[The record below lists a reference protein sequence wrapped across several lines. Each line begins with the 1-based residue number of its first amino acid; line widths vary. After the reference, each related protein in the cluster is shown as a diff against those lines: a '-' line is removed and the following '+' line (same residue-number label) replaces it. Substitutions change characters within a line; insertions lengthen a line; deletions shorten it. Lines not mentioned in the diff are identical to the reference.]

1 MSQGDPKSLINQK
14 DKEKML
20 DDLESLSRMLDEE
33 ADEDE
38 DTRVIPE
45 DIPVLKSFVDD
56 VPVLSETLDED
67 DDDTAPSNSKSEPPT
82 LQPTDSVDLN
92 AANFSTSP
100 VNRPPASGGDKLDMS
115 FLDKDPLDI
124 SDRVK
129 NYRSGEASK
138 TASAAPAPTPSTT
151 PMTATGPIPATAKPA
166 EVKPAAAKPAEVKPE
181 LAQPDSS
188 NGAEATRPP
197 NRFQSSAGTEN
208 PFLPR
213 STLDK
218 IRENHAWQQSRS
230 DTDDASAQLRKL
242 LQDNP
247 LNKLTFDP
255 NSKEVQALRQ
265 KASQMVNDVIR
276 ANMPRLEAELRM
288 KLEQEVD
295 RMFKEIKKN
304 PR

>member
-67 DDDTAPSNSKSEPPT
+67 DDDTAPSTSNSEPPI

-92 AANFSTSP
+92 AANFNTIP
-100 VNRPPASGGDKLDMS
+100 VNRPPASAGDKLDMS

-129 NYRSGEASK
+129 NYRGGEASK

-151 PMTATGPIPATAKPA
+151 PIPATAKPA
-166 EVKPAAAKPAEVKPE
+166 EIKPE
-181 LAQPDSS
+181 LAQPDSN
-188 NGAEATRPP
+188 NGAEATRPL

-218 IRENHAWQQSRS
+218 IRESHAWQQSRS

>member
-1 MSQGDPKSLINQK
+1 MSQGDQNSLINQEDK
-14 DKEKML
+14 DKML
-20 DDLESLSRMLDEE
+20 DDLESLSRMLDDEQE
-33 ADEDE
+33 EDE
-38 DTRVIPE
+38 DSRIVPE

-56 VPVLSETLDED
+56 VPVLNETLDED
-67 DDDTAPSNSKSEPPT
+67 EADSVPGGSVSDEPAEPPT
-82 LQPTDSVDLN
+82 LQPTDSLDLN
-92 AANFSTSP
+92 AAHFHATP
-100 VNRPPASGGDKLDMS
+100 VSRPASAGASGLDMS

-124 SDRVK
+124 SDRVR
-129 NYRSGEASK
+129 NYRNPNASN
-138 TASAAPAPTPSTT
+138 T
-151 PMTATGPIPATAKPA
+151 
-166 EVKPAAAKPAEVKPE
+166 
-181 LAQPDSS
+181 AQPAVTKPTANVQTVSTS
-188 NGAEATRPP
+188 PQKAEDVTRPL
-197 NRFQSSAGTEN
+197 NRFQPSASSEN

-218 IRENHAWQQSRS
+218 IRENHAWEQKRN
-230 DTDDASAQLRKL
+230 DDNDASAQLRKL

-247 LNKLTFDP
+247 LNKVTFDP

-265 KASQMVNDVIR
+265 KASQLVNDVIR

>member
-1 MSQGDPKSLINQK
+1 MSQGDQNSLINQE

-20 DDLESLSRMLDEE
+20 DDLESLSRMLDDEQ
-33 ADEDE
+33 EDE
-38 DTRVIPE
+38 ENSRIVPE

-56 VPVLSETLDED
+56 VPVLNETLDED
-67 DDDTAPSNSKSEPPT
+67 DVDSSPDEPAEPPT
-82 LQPTDSVDLN
+82 LQSTDSLDLN
-92 AANFSTSP
+92 AANFRATP
-100 VNRPPASGGDKLDMS
+100 VNRPVSAGASGLDMS

-124 SDRVK
+124 SDRVR
-129 NYRSGEASK
+129 NYRNP
-138 TASAAPAPTPSTT
+138 TASSATQPAVTEPTANAQAVSTPSQ
-151 PMTATGPIPATAKPA
+151 KA
-166 EVKPAAAKPAEVKPE
+166 EDV
-181 LAQPDSS
+181 
-188 NGAEATRPP
+188 TRPL
-197 NRFQSSAGTEN
+197 NRFQPSTSSEN

-218 IRENHAWQQSRS
+218 IRENHAWEQKRN
-230 DTDDASAQLRKL
+230 DDNDASAQLRKL

-247 LNKLTFDP
+247 LNKVTFDP

-265 KASQMVNDVIR
+265 KASQLVNDVIR